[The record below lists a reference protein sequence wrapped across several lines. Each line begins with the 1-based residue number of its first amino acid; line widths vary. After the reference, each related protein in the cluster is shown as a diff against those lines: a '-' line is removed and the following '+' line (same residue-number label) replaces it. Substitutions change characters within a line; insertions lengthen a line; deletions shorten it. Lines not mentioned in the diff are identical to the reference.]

1 MSPMAFY
8 KVLGQLL
15 DMVTKRVIKELEELT
30 DISEKESHKLATLCG
45 LLFECEDQFDSA
57 GPLVELAKGDA
68 YEDEVR
74 KKKKA
79 RMGYHTANVI

>member
-1 MSPMAFY
+1 MTFY

-15 DMVTKRVIKELEELT
+15 NEVSKRVIKELEELN

-57 GPLVELAKGDA
+57 GPLVEAAKGDA
-68 YEDEVR
+68 YDDEVNLLYSLDLLFM
-74 KKKKA
+74 KL
-79 RMGYHTANVI
+79 HNQDD